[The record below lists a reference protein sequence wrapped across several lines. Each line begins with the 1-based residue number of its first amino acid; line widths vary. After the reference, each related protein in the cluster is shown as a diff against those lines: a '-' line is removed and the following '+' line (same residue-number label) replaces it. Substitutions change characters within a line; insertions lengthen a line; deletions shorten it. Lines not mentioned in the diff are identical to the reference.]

1 MKNRFF
7 IMMSSQNGDYVL
19 PIVGEDE
26 EVMLFETQ
34 EDAEDC
40 ATDHS
45 FCQAFG
51 YEVFERGTGL

>member
-1 MKNRFF
+1 
-7 IMMSSQNGDYVL
+7 MMSSQNGDYVL

>member
-19 PIVGEDE
+19 PIVDDDE
-26 EVMLFETQ
+26 EVMLFETE
-34 EDAEDC
+34 EDARRCGD
-40 ATDHS
+40 DHS

-51 YEVFERGTGL
+51 YEVFERGAGL

>member
-19 PIVGEDE
+19 PIVDEDE

-34 EDAEDC
+34 EDAEAC
-40 ATDHS
+40 ATAHS